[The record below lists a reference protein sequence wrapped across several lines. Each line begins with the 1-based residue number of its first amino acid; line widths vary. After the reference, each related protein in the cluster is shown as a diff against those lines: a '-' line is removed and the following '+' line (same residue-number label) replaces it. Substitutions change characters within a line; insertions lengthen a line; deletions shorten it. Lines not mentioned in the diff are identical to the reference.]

1 MRRLKIN
8 ARYRA
13 ARVSKRSASL
23 PFLTLLALCL
33 VGSTC
38 LAQSAEELESPA
50 VNRIATRLNCPCGC
64 KTNMACRMD
73 PYPCRTCWDNKK
85 KILKMEQDG
94 MSDQAILASF
104 ANEMGPNTVVVPP
117 GILGSLSFYTA
128 AALGLILVVF
138 VIRKL
143 SRKEATVAAGG
154 APHDPLFD
162 RYHDQIEKEVEK
174 LD

>member
-1 MRRLKIN
+1 LKT
-8 ARYRA
+8 
-13 ARVSKRSASL
+13 SL
-23 PFLTLLALCL
+23 LVLSLLALGLLANECF
-33 VGSTC
+33 
-38 LAQSAEELESPA
+38 AQSAEQLESPA
-50 VNRIATRLNCPCGC
+50 VNRVADRLNCPCGC

-73 PYPCRTCWDNKK
+73 PYPCKTCWDNKK
-85 KILKMEQDG
+85 KILQMQQAG
-94 MSDQAILASF
+94 LSDQAILDAF
-104 ANEMGPNTVVVPP
+104 GKEMGPNTIVVPP

-143 SRKEATVAAGG
+143 SRKEAAIAADG
-154 APHDPLFD
+154 APHDPLLD

>member
-1 MRRLKIN
+1 LF
-8 ARYRA
+8 AG
-13 ARVSKRSASL
+13 V
-23 PFLTLLALCL
+23 
-33 VGSTC
+33 C

-50 VNRIATRLNCPCGC
+50 VNRIADRLNCPCGC

-85 KILKMEQDG
+85 KILKMQQDG

-104 ANEMGPNTVVVPP
+104 SQEMGPEVVIVPP
-117 GILGSLSFYTA
+117 GILGSISFYTV
-128 AALGLILVVF
+128 AALGLLLVAF
-138 VIRKL
+138 MIRKYR
-143 SRKEATVAAGG
+143 RKEQLVAASEAA
-154 APHDPLFD
+154 APDDPLLT

>member
-1 MRRLKIN
+1 MRRLKTSWL
-8 ARYRA
+8 A
-13 ARVSKRSASL
+13 VG
-23 PFLTLLALCL
+23 LLACGWLAQA
-33 VGSTC
+33 C

-73 PYPCRTCWDNKK
+73 PYPCKTCWDNKK
-85 KILKMEQDG
+85 KILQMEQAG

-104 ANEMGPNTVVVPP
+104 ASEMGPNTVVVPP

-143 SRKEATVAAGG
+143 SRKETAVAAAGG
-154 APHDPLFD
+154 APHDPLLD

>member
-1 MRRLKIN
+1 MRRLRI
-8 ARYRA
+8 
-13 ARVSKRSASL
+13 SL
-23 PFLTLLALCL
+23 PVLSLLVLGLLAGGC
-33 VGSTC
+33 V
-38 LAQSAEELESPA
+38 AKAAEDLESPA
-50 VNRIATRLNCPCGC
+50 VNRVADRLNCPCGC
-64 KTNMACRMD
+64 KTNMACRLD
-73 PYPCRTCWDNKK
+73 PYPCRTCWENKK
-85 KILKMEQDG
+85 KILKMEQSG

-104 ANEMGPNTVVVPP
+104 AQEMGSNTVVVPP

-143 SRKEATVAAGG
+143 SRKDATVAAGG
-154 APHDPLFD
+154 APHDPLLD

>member
-1 MRRLKIN
+1 MRRLRISPL
-8 ARYRA
+8 
-13 ARVSKRSASL
+13 VLSL
-23 PFLTLLALCL
+23 IAGGLLANI
-33 VGSTC
+33 GF
-38 LAQSAEELESPA
+38 AQSAEELESPA

-73 PYPCRTCWDNKK
+73 PYPCRTCWENKK

-94 MSDQAILASF
+94 KSDQEILASF
-104 ANEMGPNTVVVPP
+104 ASDMGPNTVVVPP

-143 SRKEATVAAGG
+143 SRKEAAIAAGG
-154 APHDPLFD
+154 TPHDPLLD
-162 RYHDQIEKEVEK
+162 RYHDQIEKEAEK
-174 LD
+174 FD

>member
-1 MRRLKIN
+1 MRRL
-8 ARYRA
+8 R
-13 ARVSKRSASL
+13 SKVRNTLILVALFASVA
-23 PFLTLLALCL
+23 F
-33 VGSTC
+33 
-38 LAQSAEELESPA
+38 AQSAEELESPA

-85 KILKMEQDG
+85 KILKMEEAG

-104 ANEMGPNTVVVPP
+104 ANDMGPNTVVVPP

-143 SRKEATVAAGG
+143 SRKGAPLAAGG
-154 APHDPLFD
+154 APHDPLLD
-162 RYHDQIEKEVEK
+162 RYHDQIEKERIERELDK

>member
-1 MRRLKIN
+1 MRRFRSKVLN
-8 ARYRA
+8 SLLLVALFA
-13 ARVSKRSASL
+13 GVS
-23 PFLTLLALCL
+23 F
-33 VGSTC
+33 
-38 LAQSAEELESPA
+38 AQSAEELESPA
-50 VNRIATRLNCPCGC
+50 VNRVADRLNCPCGC

-85 KILKMEQDG
+85 KILKMERSG

-104 ANEMGPNTVVVPP
+104 ASEMGPNTVVVPP

-143 SRKEATVAAGG
+143 SRKETAVAAAG
-154 APHDPLFD
+154 APHDPLLD

>member
-1 MRRLKIN
+1 
-8 ARYRA
+8 
-13 ARVSKRSASL
+13 
-23 PFLTLLALCL
+23 
-33 VGSTC
+33 
-38 LAQSAEELESPA
+38 
-50 VNRIATRLNCPCGC
+50 
-64 KTNMACRMD
+64 MD

-104 ANEMGPNTVVVPP
+104 AGEMGPNVVVVPP

-128 AALGLILVVF
+128 AVLGLALVLF
-138 VIRKL
+138 VIRKY
-143 SRKEATVAAGG
+143 SRKGNVVTPG
-154 APHDPLFD
+154 APGATDDPLLS